1 MLSIWSEKSTCY
13 TAYAKCASAALKCA
27 FSRHPAFNFS
37 LLDILIFALISS
49 IIDEIFN
56 VDIRFDRLRL
66 LYILM
71 GTIHDISLRISYN
84 PLSKYF
90 WRALALNAML
100 SICVFTWH

>member
-1 MLSIWSEKSTCY
+1 MRIQQTS
-13 TAYAKCASAALKCA
+13 
-27 FSRHPAFNFS
+27 AFNFS

-84 PLSKYF
+84 PLQNISGVH
-90 WRALALNAML
+90 WL
-100 SICVFTWH
+100 